1 MAAFY
6 PDMRRIFYRRWVQ
19 RAIVLGLDAAIGVE
33 GEQVV
38 HRMSEILLA
47 SQVTLGRLHRGV
59 PEQELNL
66 LQLTTAAVA
75 QLRTSSPQVC
85 GAICSKPAL
94 SQQVLTTY
102 HTTFCEMPFPHT
114 FPILATARNI
124 LPSVIR
130 LLVSTDRALL

>member
-66 LQLTTAAVA
+66 LQLTTAAV
-75 QLRTSSPQVC
+75 RC
-85 GAICSKPAL
+85 
-94 SQQVLTTY
+94 
-102 HTTFCEMPFPHT
+102 
-114 FPILATARNI
+114 
-124 LPSVIR
+124 
-130 LLVSTDRALL
+130 LVFGNGVRIVSADQKRRHLD